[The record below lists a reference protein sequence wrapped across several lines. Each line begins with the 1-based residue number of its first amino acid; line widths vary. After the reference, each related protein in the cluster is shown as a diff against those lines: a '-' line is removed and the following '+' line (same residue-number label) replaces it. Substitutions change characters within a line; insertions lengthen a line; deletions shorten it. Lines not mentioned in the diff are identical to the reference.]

1 MKKLVVC
8 ILSCMMIVFLVVCD
22 KQVTLNTEENDLIA
36 EYIAGVMLKYSFS
49 DKWNYEKAA
58 SRVDSYKPKNPAST
72 LGGGATIDN
81 TTPTQSPTSVNTPTT
96 AAASTKD
103 VIEALSAAL
112 GMDGLDIQYKTYSV
126 GERYPTQE
134 YAISVP
140 AGEGYKVLALEF
152 ELTNN
157 SDSAIDLNTYN
168 KGVVFRLALGERAFT
183 QYASMLKNDLVF
195 LKDISVAAGSTY
207 TAVVLFQIPDSLADN
222 VAGGTLS
229 VYHNNTSIGKVVSL

>member
-8 ILSCMMIVFLVVCD
+8 ILSCMMIVFLVGCD

-112 GMDGLDIQYKTYSV
+112 GIDGLDIQYKTYSV

-140 AGEGYKVLALEF
+140 AG

-222 VAGGTLS
+222 IAGGTLS

>member
-1 MKKLVVC
+1 MKKLIVC
-8 ILSCMMIVFLVVCD
+8 ILSCMMIFLLVGCD

-49 DKWNYEKAA
+49 DKWNYEKAV

-72 LGGGATIDN
+72 IGGGATINN
-81 TTPTQSPTSVNTPTT
+81 TTPTQSSTSTPTT
-96 AAASTKD
+96 AATSTKD
-103 VIEALSAAL
+103 VMEALSSAL

-157 SDSAIDLNTYN
+157 SNSAIDLDTYN

-195 LKDISVAAGSTY
+195 LKDVSVESGSTY
-207 TAVVLFQIPDSLADN
+207 TAVVLFQIPDSLADS
-222 VAGGTLS
+222 VSGGTLS
-229 VYHNNTSIGKVVSL
+229 VYHNSTSIGNVLSL